1 MLKRGLTITAVA
13 AAPAGVP
20 HSLWGE
26 PIVPVPG
33 IQLYTIPRP
42 WIGLRKVKVGSLP
55 RANGN
60 PRIGASVGR
69 VGKFICIGLNYS
81 DHAAEAGMN

>member
-33 IQLYTIPRP
+33 IQLYTIRDISGEIADISGRALLPS
-42 WIGLRKVKVGSLP
+42 SLD
-55 RANGN
+55 RAQKGEGWQ
-60 PRIGASVGR
+60 PSSGER
-69 VGKFICIGLNYS
+69 
-81 DHAAEAGMN
+81 